1 MKSLLLAA
9 ILLIGISSCAQYYY
23 KDIVGTKETSELIK
37 SYMKNKVSRVM
48 LNSYDADDTKS
59 DNLFVQQEFSPQS
72 RVLKTTTATG
82 GDNGNSSILFTYADE
97 KGNIVK
103 TVDSS
108 GIVVSTTSYSYD
120 GAGNL
125 TLVSISSSDTTVSE
139 SEQHVWQ
146 WENGKPS
153 KMLRIRNNRDT
164 TYVNFKLDDNGNV
177 SEETATHKKV
187 ADIPYDYYYNENNQL
202 TDVVRYNERAK
213 QPLPEY
219 MFEYSSSNQVIQKI
233 TVPTNNSDYLIWRY
247 QYNPQGLK
255 VKEVVYSKHDKKTPM
270 GKVEYQYS
278 FVQ

>member
-9 ILLIGISSCAQYYY
+9 ILLIGISSSAQYYY

-153 KMLRIRNNRDT
+153 KMLRGQPWALFR
-164 TYVNFKLDDNGNV
+164 
-177 SEETATHKKV
+177 SE
-187 ADIPYDYYYNENNQL
+187 L
-202 TDVVRYNERAK
+202 
-213 QPLPEY
+213 
-219 MFEYSSSNQVIQKI
+219 YSSQSWQDFSRVG
-233 TVPTNNSDYLIWRY
+233 T
-247 QYNPQGLK
+247 
-255 VKEVVYSKHDKKTPM
+255 
-270 GKVEYQYS
+270 S
-278 FVQ
+278 FHFGRVSPHTSPLLENR